1 MEKIAVGIV
10 IVMAVI
16 FTLAA
21 LYFVIKIIENND
33 FN

>member
-16 FTLAA
+16 FILAA